1 MPMDSK
7 DTLFITGATGQ
18 LGSFILAELLG
29 QLSSGGHSGPILCAK
44 RTTSSW
50 QQLEMTEHFLGLK
63 SGQLTS
69 APNVHWVECDISD
82 AHQVQD
88 CIEEYCEANKIGLPT
103 EMIHAAA
110 TINISP
116 SAPQTTNNEQLADQM
131 VLLGEILGVKHFT
144 HISSIAVMGGT
155 APLGEEETI
164 GPEHFHP
171 NRSDAFLSNYALG
184 KIASELKVWAAQAEG
199 LSVSIIRP
207 GVILG
212 MGPKANAPQELWLR
226 AMQSKRPIATDGSSG
241 VVDVRDVAAITVKAH
256 RERIQGPMVT
266 VAENLPFYEL
276 IEKMNAVMGN
286 KNKVT
291 VFHAE
296 QWLDRMRALGF
307 LSKIPVIGKFFTPQ
321 VRIMLFSKTK
331 YDGGSG
337 TELVPYRKVNETI
350 TDFGSYLL
358 KVWR

>member
-1 MPMDSK
+1 MPMDST

-29 QLSSGGHSGPILCAK
+29 HLSSEGHSGPILCAK
-44 RTTSSW
+44 RSTSST
-50 QQLEMTEHFLGLK
+50 QQLDLTEHFLGLQ
-63 SGQLTS
+63 SGELTS
-69 APNVHWVECDISD
+69 ASNVHWVECDISD
-82 AHQVQD
+82 AHQVQNV
-88 CIEEYCEANKIGLPT
+88 IQEYCQTNNLGLPT
-103 EMIHAAA
+103 EIIHAAA

-116 SAPQTTNNEQLADQM
+116 SAPQTTNNELLADQM
-131 VLLGEILGVKHFT
+131 VLLGELLGVKHFT
-144 HISSIAVMGGT
+144 HNSSIAVMGGT

-184 KIASELKVWAAQAEG
+184 KIASELRVWAAQAEG
-199 LSVSIIRP
+199 ISISIVRP

-226 AMQSKRPIATDGSSG
+226 AMNSKRPIATDGSSG
-241 VVDVRDVAAITVKAH
+241 VVDVRDVAAIAVKAH
-256 RERIQGPMVT
+256 RARIQGPT
-266 VAENLPFYEL
+266 IAVAENLPFYEL
-276 IEKMNAVMGN
+276 IEKMNTVMGN
-286 KNKVT
+286 ENKVT

-296 QWLDRMRALGF
+296 PWLDRMRAVGF
-307 LSKIPVIGKFFTPQ
+307 LRRVPVIGKFFTPQ

-337 TELVPYRKVNETI
+337 AELVPYRNMSETI
-350 TDFGSYLL
+350 DDFGRYLQ
-358 KVWR
+358 KAWR